1 MQLLQNRST
10 LERQSEQLLGYLDAL
25 FRRLVLPRQANEEPA
40 YDCSREEI
48 RALILLRTRGG
59 VTMTDMA
66 SELGVPLSTAT
77 HTVDRLVG
85 KDLVMRVRSE
95 KDRRVVQVELSDAG
109 RAFQAALRAKHQ
121 AMARSW
127 LTPLSPAERETFLEL
142 MAKITERAQPESVV
156 LNGTGAGSRRTSSGG
171 TND

>member
-1 MQLLQNRST
+1 M
-10 LERQSEQLLGYLDAL
+10 ERQSEQLLGYLDAL
-25 FRRLVLPRQANEEPA
+25 FRRLVLPRQADEEPT

-66 SELGVPLSTAT
+66 AELGVPLSTAT
-77 HTVDRLVG
+77 HTVDRLVRKG
-85 KDLVMRVRSE
+85 LVVRVRSE
-95 KDRRVVQVELSDAG
+95 KDRRIVQVELSDDG

-127 LTPLSPAERETFLEL
+127 LTPLSAGERDIFLEL
-142 MAKITERAQPESVV
+142 MAKITERAQPESVM
-156 LNGTGAGSRRTSSGG
+156 LNGAGAGSRRVSPGG
-171 TND
+171 NND